1 MALAI
6 GARHHFDLDGVR
18 AVIRATA
25 RTSFLFFGLAFSA
38 AALRAVWPNAW
49 TRWQR
54 RNRRYLGVAF
64 AASHG
69 VHAVAIL
76 SLALVSPLAFR
87 EATTAPMLIFG
98 GLGYLFIVL
107 MVATS
112 FDRTAHAIGARAWRV
127 LHRVGANYLWLV
139 FLNGFLSRAE
149 GGVFYWMAVAVLIA
163 IMLLRIAA
171 WYFLDSA
178 QQLPSEHE
186 PGARRYPA

>member
-1 MALAI
+1 MQRIRDALNGWPLTGLLSLAVTLMALAVA
-6 GARHHFDLDGVR
+6 ARHQFDLEGVR

-25 RTSFLFFGLAFSA
+25 RTSFLLFGLAFSA
-38 AALRAVWPNAW
+38 AALHAFWPNAW

-98 GLGYLFIVL
+98 GL
-107 MVATS
+107 
-112 FDRTAHAIGARAWRV
+112 
-127 LHRVGANYLWLV
+127 
-139 FLNGFLSRAE
+139 
-149 GGVFYWMAVAVLIA
+149 
-163 IMLLRIAA
+163 
-171 WYFLDSA
+171 
-178 QQLPSEHE
+178 
-186 PGARRYPA
+186 